1 MNGAHRRDG
10 LFVLA
15 GAGVRPAGPLAPADI
30 VDVLPTLL
38 ALAGEPVPGGL
49 DGRPIAGALDARPRS
64 APDPLPAAALAPRPF
79 DGDET
84 RDLAARLAALGYL
97 EPEA

>member
-1 MNGAHRRDG
+1 
-10 LFVLA
+10 
-15 GAGVRPAGPLAPADI
+15 
-30 VDVLPTLL
+30 VLPTLL

-49 DGRPIAGALDARPRS
+49 DGRPIAGALDAPPRS
-64 APDPLPAAALAPRPF
+64 APDPLPEAALAPRPF